1 APNGHPSDRCAGR
14 PCGMDRARVRRR
26 GSGVPQPRWNPTR
39 VDLPRRGVRPPMAPH
54 AHGLGLCPMRERCS
68 TVAGVAVTRLRVDEL
83 MYAWFADR
91 DTPMQ
96 IGLLGLF
103 DAQPFQHPDGTIE
116 VARVRGELAARAANV
131 AALRRRV
138 VWTRL
143 GEGRPFWVDDPRF
156 DPLDHID
163 GTVLPTGAEVA
174 DW

>member
-1 APNGHPSDRCAGR
+1 
-14 PCGMDRARVRRR
+14 MARI
-26 GSGVPQPRWNPTR
+26 PTR
-39 VDLPRRGVRPPMAPH
+39 VDLPRRGVRPPMAPP
-54 AHGLGLCPMRERCS
+54 AHGLGPCPMRERCS
-68 TVAGVAVTRLRVDEL
+68 TVAGVAVTRLRVDVL

-96 IGLLGLF
+96 MGLLALF

-163 GTVLPTGAEVA
+163 GTVLPTGAAVA
-174 DW
+174 DWAANRSARLLDHDRPLWRAEIVTGLPEHRFA